1 MSTLNR
7 TIVHSSVLSQT
18 LFLTERKKI
27 FWKKFFRWSST
38 RGYCTPKSAIFG
50 QAPRFKR
57 PQRKNICRRKL
68 IYTSNDAPSCLLCSA
83 HSYSGWKH
91 HKHFLF
97 IETWTTPLYCGFW
110 KPPLYMWTV
119 HLCYIGQNGPKN
131 GWQWNVSMPAELV
144 WESGKP
150 SGYVKRRA

>member
-1 MSTLNR
+1 MSTLNH
-7 TIVHSSVLSQT
+7 TIVQSTVLSQT
-18 LFLTERKKI
+18 LFLTERKK
-27 FWKKFFRWSST
+27 FFEKKVFRWSST

-97 IETWTTPLYCGFW
+97 IETWTTPPSTAVFGN
-110 KPPLYMWTV
+110 PLFISDPNLPWFGYLQKFLPSFGGRW
-119 HLCYIGQNGPKN
+119 PR
-131 GWQWNVSMPAELV
+131 V
-144 WESGKP
+144 WC
-150 SGYVKRRA
+150 AHILDTA